1 MKDRK
6 QFTFYRSYFDV
17 VMELPDQDKLPFLM
31 ALFNKEFFNQEP
43 VELTGMAKL
52 AYVSQKH
59 SIDKQVEGFINKTKD
74 TPSVPPSVGPSQPP
88 TQPPSVGPSVPPS
101 VQEQEEEQEE
111 EQEKEEGKGEE
122 QEEVQEQ
129 KKYANMKFEFVEMNY
144 SQDTLDRL
152 NRLR

>member
-1 MKDRK
+1 
-6 QFTFYRSYFDV
+6 
-17 VMELPDQDKLPFLM
+17 MELPDQDKLPFLM

-43 VELTGMAKL
+43 ELTGMAKL

-88 TQPPSVGPSVPPS
+88 TQPPSVDPSVGPYQPPS
-101 VQEQEEEQEE
+101 VQEQEEEQE
-111 EQEKEEGKGEE
+111 KEEEKGEE

-129 KKYANMKFEFVEMNY
+129 KQYANMKFEFVEMNY